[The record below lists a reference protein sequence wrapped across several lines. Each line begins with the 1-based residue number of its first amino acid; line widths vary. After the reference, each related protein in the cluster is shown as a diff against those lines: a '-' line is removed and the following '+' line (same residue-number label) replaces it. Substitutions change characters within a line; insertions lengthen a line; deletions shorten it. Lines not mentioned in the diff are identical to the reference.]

1 MVSPLYALLTK
12 IYNMIRWLYIYTVV
26 RGCSLYALLIL
37 IPISLSSEWGQT
49 WYNLGIE
56 NAEY

>member
-26 RGCSLYALLIL
+26 RDCSLYALLIL